1 MLSASTSMERS
12 GPPPQDNFSIFQ
24 ERYAVPHS
32 DVALKIEQEVFGHS
46 SGVDG
51 FTTLEEADALA
62 AVLDVG
68 SRSTVLD
75 LGGGRGWLAGYIA
88 EASGCHVVSSDI
100 PTGALVECKRRFSAR
115 DMTGRA
121 TTVAAD
127 ARALPFRRQ
136 GIDAAI
142 HSDVFC

>member
-1 MLSASTSMERS
+1 MGRD
-12 GPPPQDNFSIFQ
+12 GPPPQDNFSIFR
-24 ERYAVPHS
+24 ERYAAPHS
-32 DVALKIEQEVFGHS
+32 DVALRIEQEVFGHS

-51 FTTLEEADALA
+51 FTTLEEADALST
-62 AVLDVG
+62 VLDVE

-75 LGGGRGWLAGYIA
+75 LGAGRGWLAGYIA
-88 EASGCHVVSSDI
+88 EARGCHVVSSDI
-100 PTGALVECKRRFSAR
+100 PTDVLVESNRRFSAQ
-115 DMTGRA
+115 DLIGRA

>member
-1 MLSASTSMERS
+1 MSA
-12 GPPPQDNFSIFQ
+12 GPPPQENFAVFR
-24 ERYAVPHS
+24 ERYAAPNSGV
-32 DVALKIEQEVFGHS
+32 DRRIEQEVFGHS

-62 AVLDVG
+62 TVVDAG

-75 LGGGRGWLAGYIA
+75 LGAGRGWLASHIA
-88 EASGCHVVSSDI
+88 EASGCRVISSDI
-100 PTGALVECKRRFSAR
+100 PSEALAESNTRFSAR
-115 DMTGRA
+115 GLSGRA

-127 ARALPFRRQ
+127 ARALPLRRH
-136 GIDAAI
+136 GMDAAI